1 MPQTNVNIRMDEE
14 TKKAFDE
21 FCSEI
26 GISVSSA
33 FNIFAKTVVREQ
45 RIPFEL
51 TTEIPN
57 SVTRKAM
64 DEYFEM
70 QTNPQKYKRYSS
82 FKDAL
87 NEVLSD
93 A

>member
-1 MPQTNVNIRMDEE
+1 MAQTNVNIRMDES
-14 TKKAFDE
+14 TKLAFDK

-26 GISVSSA
+26 GLSVSSA

-57 SVTRKAM
+57 
-64 DEYFEM
+64 DETKMAIE
-70 QTNPQKYKRYSS
+70 NVRNGIGLSKS
-82 FKDAL
+82 FKSVKELMEDLYAD
-87 NEVLSD
+87 N
-93 A
+93 

>member
-1 MPQTNVNIRMDEE
+1 MAQTNVNIRMDES
-14 TKKAFDE
+14 TKLAFDK

-26 GISVSSA
+26 GLSVSSA

-57 SVTRKAM
+57 EVTRKAIENAEKGIDCYGPFESM
-64 DEYFEM
+64 DDLME
-70 QTNPQKYKRYSS
+70 
-82 FKDAL
+82 AL
-87 NEVLSD
+87 N

>member
-1 MPQTNVNIRMDEE
+1 MAQTNVNIRMDES
-14 TKKAFDE
+14 TKLAFDK

-26 GISVSSA
+26 GLSVNSA

-57 SVTRKAM
+57 DATKTAIENVRNGIGLSK
-64 DEYFEM
+64 
-70 QTNPQKYKRYSS
+70 S
-82 FKDAL
+82 FKSVKELMEDLYAD
-87 NEVLSD
+87 N
-93 A
+93 

>member
-1 MPQTNVNIRMDEE
+1 MAQTNVNIRMDES
-14 TKKAFDE
+14 TKLAFDK

-26 GISVSSA
+26 GLSVSSA

-57 SVTRKAM
+57 DETKKAIENVRNGVGLSKGFTSVKELMEDLYA
-64 DEYFEM
+64 D
-70 QTNPQKYKRYSS
+70 N
-82 FKDAL
+82 
-87 NEVLSD
+87 
-93 A
+93 

>member
-1 MPQTNVNIRMDEE
+1 MAQTNVNIRMDEA
-14 TKKAFDE
+14 TKVAFDK

-26 GISVSSA
+26 GLSVSAA

-51 TTEIPN
+51 TTEVPN
-57 SVTRKAM
+57 SVTLAAM
-64 DEYFEM
+64 DAAEKGEVFG
-70 QTNPQKYKRYSS
+70 PFDSV
-82 FKDAL
+82 DAL
-87 NEVLSD
+87 MEALN